1 MDTLIVVFT
10 YLLTYFP
17 AQFSEAV
24 TPLGLRMW
32 AKTKLQNL
40 GAGPPPENISISDND
55 VESVDDFMYLGSLQP
70 SDGQSRADM
79 RRRISLAA
87 ATMSSL
93 SRIWKDKRLLFATKI
108 CIYQGLILSVLLCA
122 SETWILLAADVRSL
136 EAFYMKCQRQILG
149 IRWFDRITNQAIS
162 NKTGLQPFASLIR
175 NRRVA
180 PFGHIAR
187 LPDNVPAH
195 QALLT
200 GINLSLGRRP
210 SPDWRRPSGC
220 PTNRGL
226 DQIRIDTGS
235 PPARNARGYHPG
247 ATQRSQLATRQ

>member
-1 MDTLIVVFT
+1 M
-10 YLLTYFP
+10 
-17 AQFSEAV
+17 S
-24 TPLGLRMW
+24 W

-40 GAGPPPENISISDND
+40 GAGPPPENISISGND
-55 VESVDDFMYLGSLQP
+55 VESADNFVYLNSLQP
-70 SDGQSRADM
+70 SDGQSCRHEETHQSGCSHDV
-79 RRRISLAA
+79 
-87 ATMSSL
+87 
-93 SRIWKDKRLLFATKI
+93 
-108 CIYQGLILSVLLCA
+108 LSVQNLQRQAPIICNQNPHLPRPCLALCIRNVDLT
-122 SETWILLAADVRSL
+122 SCRRQVPGGVPYE
-136 EAFYMKCQRQILG
+136 CQRQILG
-149 IRWFDRITNQAIS
+149 IRWFDCITNQAVS
-162 NKTGLQPFASLIR
+162 NQIGLQPVASLIK

-210 SPDWRRPSGC
+210 SPHWRRPPGR

-226 DQIRIDTGS
+226 DQIRTDTGS
-235 PPARNARGYHPG
+235 PPARNARGYHPR